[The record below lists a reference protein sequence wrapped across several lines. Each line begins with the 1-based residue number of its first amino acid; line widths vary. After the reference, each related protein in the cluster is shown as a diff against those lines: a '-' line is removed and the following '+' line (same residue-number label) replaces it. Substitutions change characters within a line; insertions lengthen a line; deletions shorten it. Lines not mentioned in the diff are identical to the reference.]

1 MKSFVAARDSPNL
14 VNYANFANNLII
26 PTILMGG
33 FSFRLIGINVGLPEV
48 PDPRE
53 VLIAQD
59 VLNLIH
65 FTSPPQIY
73 NWPGTAWFY
82 IIAAIGK
89 LLSLAGLQLTESR
102 VILLARCINVLLS
115 TMTLWFT
122 YRIGVHCYNKRI
134 GQLAAGLLA
143 VAMLHAT
150 NESRFALVDI
160 PATFCVTLFL
170 WLVIRARSS
179 SAAPTFQ
186 TAIWLGIILGIGF
199 AVKFTTVFVGFSLLV
214 FIGSKNFP
222 PRGRCGLKPHLPR
235 SSLTPKKLAT
245 LLGVSALTFT
255 FLCPYWLIDLVS
267 PDWNLFFEDFWYEAT
282 HYHRGHFGLIAAAES
297 GLRHRFIHLWTLL
310 KWGMGLPLAL
320 LASLGVLC
328 ALVSLKVISSRQ
340 SGRSLRSLSAVSEEV
355 LAKRKPPVSESQ
367 YAEVLLLSFVIPYL
381 LFIGIHKVKFARHL
395 LILYPAL
402 TLLAAAAVTR
412 IPSIVEALLQSIHF
426 TIVESE
432 NMFTVRH
439 GTNTPPPLAREF
451 LIGCFRLV
459 SSLLCWC
466 IKNYGLYYKTPRS
479 LSTFRKRFGTV
490 LSGVVVLYSL
500 VYTLA
505 FASTLFSQPTKI
517 AAADWIAAHIPP
529 EESVA
534 VAPEILFN
542 WLLPDLDF
550 VVTNEKVKW
559 VLILVPDLEVFQKY
573 QASPQRYRD
582 EDWYPLNEIEFEET
596 LAFYKRVLGDG
607 SPYQLSKT
615 FRCPPKFLGLE
626 IISDSGAPFPM
637 RALTHPE
644 LRIYRHRD

>member
-1 MKSFVAARDSPNL
+1 MKSFVAARDSSNL
-14 VNYANFANNLII
+14 VNYTNFANNLII
-26 PTILMGG
+26 PTILSIG
-33 FSFRLIGINVGLPEV
+33 FSFRLIGINVGLPDA

-82 IIAAIGK
+82 IIAAVGK
-89 LLSLAGLQLTESR
+89 LLSLTGLHLTESR

-122 YRIGVHCYNKRI
+122 YRIGVHCYSRRI

-170 WLVIRARSS
+170 WLVIRVRSS

-186 TAIWLGIILGIGF
+186 TAVWLGIVAGIGF

-214 FIGSKNFP
+214 FMGNKDFP
-222 PRGRCGLKPHLPR
+222 PRGRGGLKPHLPR
-235 SSLTPKKLAT
+235 ISLTPKKFAT
-245 LLGVSALTFT
+245 LLGISALTFT

-297 GLRHRFIHLWTLL
+297 GLLHRFIYLWTLL
-310 KWGMGLPLAL
+310 KWGMGFPLAL
-320 LASLGVLC
+320 LVSLGVLC

-355 LAKRKPPVSESQ
+355 LVKRKPLVSESRKPKAESQ
-367 YAEVLLLSFVIPYL
+367 YAEILLLSFVIPYL

-402 TLLAAAAVTR
+402 TVLAAAAVTR
-412 IPSIVEALLQSIHF
+412 IPSIIETFLQWIRPRE
-426 TIVESE
+426 IVNSLHPSE
-432 NMFTVRH
+432 GIPN
-439 GTNTPPPLAREF
+439 
-451 LIGCFRLV
+451 
-459 SSLLCWC
+459 
-466 IKNYGLYYKTPRS
+466 
-479 LSTFRKRFGTV
+479 TFRKRFGTV
-490 LSGVVVLYSL
+490 LGGVVVLYSL
-500 VYTLA
+500 IYTIS
-505 FASTLFSQPTKI
+505 FAAVLLSQPTKI

-534 VAPEILFN
+534 VAPEILFD

-607 SPYQLSKT
+607 SPYQLYRT
-615 FRCPPKFLGLE
+615 FRGVPKFLGRE

-637 RALTHPE
+637 RALAHPE
-644 LRIYRHRD
+644 LRIYRHLD

>member
-1 MKSFVAARDSPNL
+1 MRVLFAVKNCLRLSNNFVMSAIL
-14 VNYANFANNLII
+14 V
-26 PTILMGG
+26 GG
-33 FSFRLIGINVGLPEV
+33 FSFRLIGITVGLPEA

-82 IIAAIGK
+82 IIAAVGK

-134 GQLAAGLLA
+134 IGQLAAGLLA

-150 NESRFALVDI
+150 NESRLALVDI

-186 TAIWLGIILGIGF
+186 TAIWLGIVAGIGF

-222 PRGRCGLKPHLPR
+222 PRGRCGLKPHSRGRCGLKPHSRGRCGLKPHLPR

-297 GLRHRFIHLWTLL
+297 GLRHRYIYLWTLL

-340 SGRSLRSLSAVSEEV
+340 SGRSLRSPSAVSEEV
-355 LAKRKPPVSESQ
+355 LAKRKPPVSEGFRWFPKVSESQ

-426 TIVESE
+426 TKRV
-432 NMFTVRH
+432 
-439 GTNTPPPLAREF
+439 PPR
-451 LIGCFRLV
+451 G
-459 SSLLCWC
+459 
-466 IKNYGLYYKTPRS
+466 